1 MKKILWILALVFILI
16 RPSYGADEN
25 TVTIDTTKVKD
36 FFKSLSGKTLKK
48 DDTIKFLN
56 EYAIT
61 LEDERGNGVVTYIFD
76 EENYK
81 RYKNFK
87 VISEDAWRF
96 AKTGQLRLFN
106 ANIKLTWKI
115 VLGKENNINIKA
127 KYNPLGKLY
136 PFTYQPKTDYLAKL
150 REIEEDIKNKEIA
163 EKEKE
168 KQKKLET
175 QKKSEEEKK
184 KLEQKILETQKELEQ
199 EKLYNELEPQ
209 FRKKCKKK
217 NI

>member
-115 VLGKENNINIKA
+115 VLGKENNINIRYDIILDNDFETKETLKEA
-127 KYNPLGKLY
+127 INLILKY
-136 PFTYQPKTDYLAKL
+136 
-150 REIEEDIKNKEIA
+150 R
-163 EKEKE
+163 
-168 KQKKLET
+168 
-175 QKKSEEEKK
+175 
-184 KLEQKILETQKELEQ
+184 
-199 EKLYNELEPQ
+199 
-209 FRKKCKKK
+209 
-217 NI
+217 